1 MPQYKEVEAMSFN
14 FGSDFG
20 SFFSTSGSSSS
31 SGMSNFLSDYASIKN
46 GSYGKLLKSYYKKAN
61 NSSSS
66 SSAKRTSTT
75 VDDILREKMQRERKV
90 ETAESKAYTKVK
102 STTSD
107 LKKAVDKISNSKTL
121 FEEKLLTSVDENGV
135 ETKEFGYDKN
145 AIYNALN
152 DFVKSY
158 NSVLTAANS
167 TGSSSITS
175 RMDSMVK
182 ATYDNRDG
190 LKELGITIKAD
201 NTLSIDKDAFMKAD
215 MGKVQNIFKDK
226 SYNNVLDANAD
237 MMRDNANYEQLRA
250 NTYTY
255 DGTFDSTYNSG
266 KSYSSTI

>member
-1 MPQYKEVEAMSFN
+1 MPQYKEVEDMSFN

-20 SFFSTSGSSSS
+20 SFFSTSGN

-61 NSSSS
+61 SSSSSNS
-66 SSAKRTSTT
+66 SSAKRTNTT
-75 VDDILREKMQRERKV
+75 VDDILKEKMERSRKV

-107 LKKAVDKISNSKTL
+107 LQKSVDKITNSKTL

-135 ETKEFGYDKN
+135 ETREFGYDKD
-145 AIYNALN
+145 AIYKAVS
-152 DFVKSY
+152 DFVKNY

-215 MGKVQNIFKDK
+215 MGKVQNVFKDK
-226 SYNNVLDANAD
+226 AYNSVLNANAE

-255 DGTFDSTYNSG
+255 DGTFDSAYNSG
-266 KSYSSTI
+266 KSYSGTV

>member
-1 MPQYKEVEAMSFN
+1 MLQYKEVEVMSFN

-61 NSSSS
+61 SSSSS

-102 STTSD
+102 STTND
-107 LKKAVDKISNSKTL
+107 LQKSVDKITNSKTL

-135 ETKEFGYDKN
+135 ETKEFGYDKD
-145 AIYNALN
+145 AIYNAVS

-167 TGSSSITS
+167 TGNSSITS
-175 RMDSMVK
+175 RMDSVVK

-190 LKELGITIKAD
+190 LKQLGITIKAD

-215 MGKVQNIFKDK
+215 MGKVQDIFKDK
-226 SYNNVLDANAD
+226 SYDKVVDANAD
-237 MMRDNANYEQLRA
+237 MMRYNANYEQLRA

-255 DGTFDSTYNSG
+255 DGTFDNAYNSG
-266 KSYSSTI
+266 SSYSSTM